1 MVTRSK
7 SLTTMLLSVLATY
20 GCASI
25 ATLAHDTGVRIE
37 PISNESGRIRSPG
50 FWTDADGISL
60 RGDVLPSS
68 AGQSPLVGHIDI
80 AITVPDGSNTVCT
93 TTPLITDRRY
103 GGSGFSQ
110 PFVSLPPRGSRV
122 RVWYHSVTATHN
134 DCTA

>member
-7 SLTTMLLSVLATY
+7 SLTTMLLSVLATS
-20 GCASI
+20 GCANV

-60 RGDVLPSS
+60 RGDVLPGS

-93 TTPLITDRRY
+93 ITPLITDRRY
-103 GGSGFSQ
+103 EGSRFNR

-122 RVWYHSVTATHN
+122 RVLYHAVTAAHD
-134 DCTA
+134 DCAT